1 MEMKSSVKNMKIAL
15 VVLAAAITI
24 AVLLVPAVLP
34 ILGVAF
40 VINCWV
46 QAIKALRTK

>member
-15 VVLAAAITI
+15 VILAAAMTV
-24 AVLLVPAVLP
+24 AVLLVPATLP
-34 ILGVAF
+34 ILGLAF

-46 QAIKALRTK
+46 RTIKALRTK